1 MLGPPR
7 ISVRDARTRRRPAAG
22 TVTSPKQAC
31 GRPSARQRGAQP
43 AEPEPQSSRSAQ
55 RGRKPTGASTRRAPR
70 SPPHRRRPAPARG
83 RGQCADEAVRAR
95 GVGDAGRQPGTPR
108 SLSPGPKDRDA
119 ARRGDREAGTAEA
132 WAGPGVRAP
141 REASPEVG
149 RRVGG
154 GVSSAVRAVHPWSV
168 RYRGQKRPRRLLFIK
183 TAIVLRPVS
192 SPVA

>member
-1 MLGPPR
+1 M
-7 ISVRDARTRRRPAAG
+7 RDARTRRRPAAG

-31 GRPSARQRGAQP
+31 GRLSARQRGAQP

-108 SLSPGPKDRDA
+108 SLSPSPKDRDA

-154 GVSSAVRAVHPWSV
+154 GGFHPRCVRFIRGPCGIGVRSV
-168 RYRGQKRPRRLLFIK
+168 RGVCYLLRRRL
-183 TAIVLRPVS
+183 S
-192 SPVA
+192 SGQFPCL

>member
-95 GVGDAGRQPGTPR
+95 RVGDA
-108 SLSPGPKDRDA
+108 SPGLRDPCHPA
-119 ARRGDREAGTAEA
+119 PRTATLPGVGTARRARRRPGRGRAC
-132 WAGPGVRAP
+132 GPPARRPQKWGA
-141 REASPEVG
+141 AS
-149 RRVGG
+149 GG